1 MASPVTAVTGDFFV
15 FPRPAAT
22 GGHLGGRISES
33 SIREIR
39 DRADIVEVI
48 SETVP
53 LSRSGSGYRGLCPF
67 HREKT
72 PSFHVHPS
80 RQIFHCFGCGEGGSV
95 FHFLMKARNLG
106 FPEAVEELADRYGIT
121 LKYEQGSGARQP
133 GEDLHRVLRFAADFY
148 RDLLRKSPVA
158 EGARELVRR
167 RGVEAEAEQEFFLG
181 YGGGGNDLLR
191 ALGAE
196 GIDLAQAEKAGLLLA
211 KEGGGFRERFRGRLL
226 FPITDARGRVCGFGG
241 RAMGDAQPKYLNS
254 PESPLYKKSAVLY
267 GLFQALRPIRSEGRV
282 LVVEGYLD
290 LISLWQKGVRNVVAT
305 CGTALTEQ
313 HARMLKRLAEEVVL
327 FFDGDLAG
335 ERAAGKAGAPLYE
348 AGISPLVL
356 FPPKGQDPDDWARAL
371 PAPDLAKKVAEAIPL
386 LQHIEARIASRYDL
400 GEIRGKLAYLRRV
413 GPYIAWVVDEAE
425 RRLYVRRLAAATG
438 LPEDDVTAHLDRVA
452 AGAVRHESAAQSAHP
467 ITMGGARD
475 EAGKTLPPVDRCEDM
490 LLRLLAGDPGLI
502 REVTADG
509 LPALVSDEDVRQLL
523 TMLAGRAESAESPTL
538 SGLLDDETVPDA
550 VRRRIAAALAG
561 GALAPEKARS
571 EYPETALALRI
582 REREREIERL
592 GGVIREA
599 ETTGDRVAA
608 QAASGGQ
615 FAAGKELEYL
625 KRKRIDLTR

>member
-1 MASPVTAVTGDFFV
+1 M
-15 FPRPAAT
+15 
-22 GGHLGGRISES
+22 GGRISES

-53 LSRSGSGYRGLCPF
+53 LARSGSGYRGLCPF

-106 FPEAVEELADRYGIT
+106 FAEAVEDLADRYGIA
-121 LKYEQGSGARQP
+121 LKYEQGSGTRQP
-133 GEDLHRVLRFAADFY
+133 GEELHRVLRFAADFY
-148 RDLLRKSPVA
+148 RDLLRKSPA
-158 EGARELVRR
+158 GEGARELVRQ
-167 RGVEAEAEQEFFLG
+167 RGVGPEAEQEFFLG
-181 YGGGGNDLLR
+181 FGGGGNDLIR

-254 PESPLYKKSAVLY
+254 PESALYKKSAVLY
-267 GLFQALRPIRSEGRV
+267 GLFQALRAIRSEGRV

-305 CGTALTEQ
+305 CGTSLTEQ

-327 FFDGDLAG
+327 FFDGDFAG
-335 ERAAGKAGAPLYE
+335 EKAAGKAGAPLYA
-348 AGISPLVL
+348 AGVSPLVL
-356 FPPKGQDPDDWARAL
+356 FPPKGQDPDDWAKAL
-371 PAPDLAKKVAEAIPL
+371 PPRELAQKIAGAIPL
-386 LQHIEARIASRYDL
+386 LQHIEARIAEKYDL

-413 GPYIAWVVDEAE
+413 APYVAWVTDAAE
-425 RRLYVRRLAAATG
+425 RRLYVKRLASASG
-438 LPEDDVTAHLDRVA
+438 LPEDDVDATLKRVA
-452 AGAVRHESAAQSAHP
+452 AGAAHHETATPMAHP
-467 ITMGGARD
+467 NISGVSTIPGGAPGSTIVDSCD
-475 EAGKTLPPVDRCEDM
+475 EM
-490 LLRLLAGDPGLI
+490 LLRLLGADPGLI
-502 REVTADG
+502 RKAAAEG
-509 LPALVSDEDVRQLL
+509 LPALVADDEIRQLL
-523 TMLAGRAESAESPTL
+523 SMLAGLAETGECPTLDALLDAEST
-538 SGLLDDETVPDA
+538 PDG
-550 VRRRIAAALAG
+550 VRRRVAAALAAG
-561 GALAPEKARS
+561 LPTAEKARES
-571 EYPETALALRI
+571 YPETALSLRI
-582 REREREIERL
+582 REREREIDRL
-592 GGVIREA
+592 VRTIREA
-599 ETTGDRVAA
+599 EDSGDRQAA
-608 QAASGGQ
+608 QSAY
-615 FAAGKELEYL
+615 GKQIAVRNEIESL